1 MDKNTKHRLEEKF
14 RLKQE
19 RNSLPRMNKQQ
30 KEALLEFLKGDDD
43 SFRVG
48 EIMIRKYLAIYF
60 NEKHFRRKFIAL
72 CKERKFNVNG
82 VYWKKRSIK
91 LTNPT
96 HYYNI
101 MSNYGN

>member
-19 RNSLPRMNKQQ
+19 RDSLPRMNKQQ

-43 SFRVG
+43 SFKVG

-82 VYWKKRSIK
+82 VVWKSRRIGY
-91 LTNPT
+91 TNT
-96 HYYNI
+96 VAYNLKHH
-101 MSNYGN
+101 GN